1 MKLETLIIL
10 IFITFSTFVLGQTE
24 KIEINGTFFSFKQVK
39 LDTIESSENQILE
52 LYRND
57 KKLLTH
63 TLFIEEGDCSSIHI
77 QLGNY
82 KIEENKIIFY
92 SYWAATDRMPGSIL
106 PFGYREQIYSV
117 DSLGILKLTE
127 AKIYIEN
134 YTSSGNPNFLEEN
147 GWKHNGLKY
156 LNEQPKNDYE
166 QRLLTDYIQNIEK
179 EYNAEFVLNEEKNV
193 LEKKVR
199 ESLKEEIKKYTG
211 NWIDGDEA
219 FGRVK
224 K

>member
-10 IFITFSTFVLGQTE
+10 IFITFSTFVLGQTV
-24 KIEINGTFFSFKQVK
+24 KIEINRTFFSFKQVK
-39 LDTIESSENQILE
+39 LDTIESAENEILE

-63 TLFIEEGDCSSIHI
+63 TLFKEDGDCSSIHI

-82 KIEENKIIFY
+82 KVEGNKIIFY

-106 PFGYREQIYSV
+106 PFGFREQIYSV
-117 DSLGILKLTE
+117 DSLGTLKLTE
-127 AKIYIEN
+127 SKIYIEN
-134 YTSSGNPNFLEEN
+134 YTTSGTPNFLEEN
-147 GWKHNGLKY
+147 GWRHKGLKH
-156 LNEQPKNDYE
+156 LTEHPKNDYE
-166 QRLLTDYIQNIEK
+166 QRLLNDYILNIEK

-199 ESLKEEIKKYTG
+199 ESLKEKIEKYTG
-211 NWIDGDEA
+211 NWTEGEVY
-219 FGRVK
+219 GRVRK
-224 K
+224 